1 MEEAIAE
8 HAPAAGHLAAPVQPP
23 LSPCPLMSDETE
35 DHVEEAKRSRVGSEE
50 EDNEATED
58 EDGLVLLPRHTK
70 VVVTGNNR
78 TKATLVGLQGVVQKV
93 RRRL

>member
-50 EDNEATED
+50 EDNEATE
-58 EDGLVLLPRHTK
+58 E
-70 VVVTGNNR
+70 
-78 TKATLVGLQGVVQKV
+78 A
-93 RRRL
+93 